1 MKTKGKAWHLVVT
14 VLLILAFVYTAFF
27 GVSAKYGD
35 VTTTYIKGAKDIR
48 FGVDIKGGVNV
59 TFVPSEDYDATEE
72 QLEAA
77 QLVIENRLVALNVTD
92 YELYVDPSSDSLIL
106 EFPWQSGETD
116 FDPESAIQEI
126 GTTAYL
132 TFREGSSADGDLI
145 LDGSMIESAAA
156 QYGPVTS
163 GGASEYYVSLKFTD
177 EGAKAFGEATTRLA
191 ASNGTISIWLD
202 DENVS
207 TASVNAAITDGSAI
221 ITGVLLAFNLPS
233 NLPIWI
239 IILGALFAIGVGK
252 MSFGGL
258 GCNPFNPALA
268 GRVFLLL
275 SFPVQMTSWPVV
287 GQLTAYTDATT
298 GATPLALMKQA
309 IYGDTAAL
317 SQIPDALTLLIG
329 QNGGCLGE
337 VSALALLIGL
347 VYMLWKKIITWH
359 IPVSILATVFVFAGI
374 MHLADPEKYVS
385 PVLQLL
391 SGGLMLGAVFM
402 ATDYV
407 TSPMSKKGM
416 LIYGVC
422 IGLLTVVIRLFGA
435 YPEGMSFAI
444 LIMNAFTPL
453 INTYCKPK
461 RFGEVAKKK

>member
-1 MKTKGKAWHLVVT
+1 MENKLIVSLSPHVHGGDSVQKNMYGVLIALIPAFLVS
-14 VLLILAFVYTAFF
+14 LYFF
-27 GVSAKYGD
+27 GLGALIVTATSVAACLFFEWAIGKYLLKKP
-35 VTTTYIKGAKDIR
+35 TTTIC
-48 FGVDIKGGVNV
+48 
-59 TFVPSEDYDATEE
+59 
-72 QLEAA
+72 
-77 QLVIENRLVALNVTD
+77 
-92 YELYVDPSSDSLIL
+92 
-106 EFPWQSGETD
+106 
-116 FDPESAIQEI
+116 
-126 GTTAYL
+126 
-132 TFREGSSADGDLI
+132 
-145 LDGSMIESAAA
+145 
-156 QYGPVTS
+156 
-163 GGASEYYVSLKFTD
+163 
-177 EGAKAFGEATTRLA
+177 
-191 ASNGTISIWLD
+191 
-202 DENVS
+202 
-207 TASVNAAITDGSAI
+207 DGSAI

-233 NLPIWI
+233 NLPVWI

-309 IYGDTAAL
+309 IY
-317 SQIPDALTLLIG
+317 
-329 QNGGCLGE
+329 
-337 VSALALLIGL
+337 ALALLIGL
-347 VYMLWKKIITWH
+347 AYMLWKKIITWH
-359 IPVSILATVFVFAGI
+359 IPVSILVTVFVFAGI